1 MLCARVCTCYQ
12 NEIRRAFCAEF
23 VRFRKCAAASIR
35 QPHQRSRRH
44 RTRPDIDDSATC
56 IAQAA
61 ALPDRGGAMRE
72 RGAPAGHRGEH
83 AARSCFA
90 RGRRAPPARKA
101 ASESWTIG
109 GASRP
114 GRPGRPGRCAENPRR
129 APLARRRVPHE
140 RYAPSTTDACAPPP
154 MTPQP
159 QEEIERTMSR
169 YTLGHSPIELRRLDF
184 QSEMLKPVTR
194 RLLESARLRP
204 SMRVLDIGCGTGGVS
219 MLAAEMVGPAGTVVA
234 IDPSEV
240 AIEAARANAERA
252 RLHNIRFRACG
263 LDQVEGAHGFDV
275 VVFRCVVIHQL
286 HAVEFVRHAARFVKP
301 GGYLALHEPDF
312 VRKPMSTPAIPL
324 WDSVTA
330 EILERCKRSFPS
342 FDVAHRMVKLFAAA
356 GLPLPKMAYEVPVDG
371 GTATKLSSW
380 LAEMLRALSSDP
392 DSTVLG
398 NGKRIEFGRLSGD
411 LQCEIHEARAQVEF
425 FGQLCACA
433 QL

>member
-44 RTRPDIDDSATC
+44 RTRPDVDDSATR

-114 GRPGRPGRCAENPRR
+114 GRPGRRAENPRR
-129 APLARRRVPHE
+129 APHE